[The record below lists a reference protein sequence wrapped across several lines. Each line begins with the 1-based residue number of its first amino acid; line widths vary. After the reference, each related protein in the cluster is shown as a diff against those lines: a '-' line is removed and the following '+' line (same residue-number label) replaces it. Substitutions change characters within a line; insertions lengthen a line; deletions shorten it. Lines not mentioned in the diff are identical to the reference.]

1 MRWGKVFRL
10 FFMIDHTL
18 SFVLFEK
25 DLKFLEQISH
35 PDFLK
40 KNIASKPLSCVI
52 EMSLLQILAWQATA

>member
-1 MRWGKVFRL
+1 
-10 FFMIDHTL
+10 MIDHTL

-25 DLKFLEQISH
+25 DLKFLEQIPH